1 MNMIFERKLAIPQE
15 VKKMFPLDNELH
27 SLVQKRDNEI
37 KKILSGEDD
46 RLLLIIGPCSADNE
60 DSASGRNHHHAA
72 RRYAPGREP
81 RLSRRGA

>member
-60 DSASGRNHHHAA
+60 DSVIDYISRL
-72 RRYAPGREP
+72 RR
-81 RLSRRGA
+81 LQDKVFFSV